1 MGAFLSLLP
10 RRLGGDVPRT
20 IEVYPGRL
28 VTHKHRWRLPHPRKT
43 RVAGC
48 TARPRPAALKGPP
61 VFTGAYDA
69 MAHRR
74 PLNRLPEAVLPAALV
89 NQLAQIGV
97 ATVGELF
104 HASPLQVVA
113 YTDLSLGELER
124 LRADVATKV
133 APPSATALSLLR
145 DRQSHAEN
153 TDRYYISTGLLPLD
167 QSLRGGIP
175 LGSVADICGSPGAG
189 KTQFCLF
196 MAITTILDS
205 TDSSIIYVDAELKVD
220 SNRLLQLLT
229 AQYKWRHPAEEPSAE
244 VLDSYLQRI
253 VVSSRPNTVTPILMA
268 AVSRFGGHRAWTSS
282 RRCCSASR
290 RTSFRCSARCSW
302 WIRWRR

>member
-1 MGAFLSLLP
+1 MQLETVTAAAFADRLSLST
-10 RRLGGDVPRT
+10 RDTRAGFAA
-20 IEVYPGRL
+20 YL
-28 VTHKHRWRLPHPRKT
+28 V
-43 RVAGC
+43 
-48 TARPRPAALKGPP
+48 
-61 VFTGAYDA
+61 A

-74 PLNRLPEAVLPAALV
+74 PLNRLPEAVLPAVLV

-97 ATVGELF
+97 VTVGELF

-113 YTDLSLGELER
+113 YTDLSLGELEK
-124 LRADVATKV
+124 LRADIATKV
-133 APPSATALSLLR
+133 AQPTATALSLLR

-153 TDRYYISTGLLPLD
+153 SDRYYISTGLLPLD

-205 TDSSIIYVDAELKVD
+205 PDCSIIYIDAELKVD

-229 AQYKWRHPAEEPSAE
+229 AQYERRHPAAEPSAE

-253 VVSSRPNTVTPILMA
+253 VVSSRRNTSPPILTIA
-268 AVSRFGGHRAWTSS
+268 TPRFGGRRALTSS

-290 RTSFRCSARCSW
+290 RTSSRYSARCSS
-302 WIRWRR
+302 WIRWLR